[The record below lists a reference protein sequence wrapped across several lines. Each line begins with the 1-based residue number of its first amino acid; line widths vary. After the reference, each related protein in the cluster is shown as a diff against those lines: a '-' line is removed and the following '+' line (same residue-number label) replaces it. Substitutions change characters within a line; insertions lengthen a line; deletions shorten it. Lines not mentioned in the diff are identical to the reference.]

1 MALTTANGAHRL
13 PVLASPMEPPQ
24 RTVRGCAEL
33 VELLKMWEPA
43 ASGSAVGRLFV
54 LFDDESA
61 DASAAR
67 VGAQLAALPSPSTRC
82 LVVAGLRPADEPE
95 LAAMFPAVASL
106 PALVRVGP
114 LGGEAQCRL
123 AVTDGE
129 LARFCASGGE
139 SSPLAEELAAYR
151 RDGVCVIKNCLPP
164 ALVTEA
170 RAHVA
175 WLAEQN
181 PGRRP
186 EHFDM
191 MFGDPFWHRLVSDPI
206 LLDIAEHFVG
216 PDIALFQTHWIAKP
230 PGDGMPVLYHQDG
243 KCSCSLWPSQSL
255 LSKELL
261 HLQVPTGRRSA
272 AGAAGGIR

>member
-1 MALTTANGAHRL
+1 
-13 PVLASPMEPPQ
+13 MEPPQ

-43 ASGSAVGRLFV
+43 AAASAVGRLFV

-61 DASAAR
+61 DASAR

-82 LVVAGLRPADEPE
+82 LVVAAGLRPADEPE

-164 ALVTEA
+164 ALVAEA

-243 KCSCSLWPSQSL
+243 AYW
-255 LSKELL
+255 E
-261 HLQVPTGRRSA
+261 TERGWGGGRDPMIT
-272 AGAAGGIR
+272 IRVIADDEDEENGCMKV